1 VTTRSAVVINPSK
14 VDDVEGRRRAIGA
27 ELGRAGWP
35 APLWYET
42 TEGDPGCSQAK
53 SAVEAGAKVLFVCG
67 GDGTVLAA
75 LDAVAGTDVAL
86 CVLPSGTGNLLAR
99 NLGLPDDV
107 VAGVRLATEGGRRR
121 IDLGVADGRRFAV
134 MAGMGLDG
142 RMIADTDHRAKSRFG
157 WPAYALALLRH
168 LRDEPIAVEVVV
180 DGGEVVRRHVQSI
193 VVGNVGRLQGG
204 IALLPEA
211 EPDDAQLDVALVCA
225 CGIRQWMGLVV
236 AVLRGRR
243 RPHRYETLR
252 GRRIQI
258 VSDRPQP
265 REIDGDLLEDS
276 CRLTVDVM
284 PAALLL
290 CVSKAGEHGDLEKAA

>member
-14 VDDVEGRRRAIGA
+14 VDDLEGRRRAICA
-27 ELGRAGWP
+27 QLDRAGWP
-35 APLWYET
+35 APLWFET
-42 TEGDPGCSQAK
+42 TEDDPGCGQAK
-53 SAVEAGAKVLFVCG
+53 SAVEAGARVVFVCG
-67 GDGTVLAA
+67 GDGTVMAA

-107 VAGVRLATEGGRRR
+107 AAGVRLATEGARRR

-142 RMIADTDHRAKSRFG
+142 RMIADTDHQAKARFG
-157 WPAYALALLRH
+157 WPAYAVSLARH
-168 LRDEPIAVEVVV
+168 LRDEPIEVEVVV
-180 DGGEVVRRHVQSI
+180 DGGDVYRRRVQSV

-204 IALLPEA
+204 IALLPDA

-225 CGIRQWMGLVV
+225 RGLRQW
-236 AVLRGRR
+236 AVLVIDVLRNRR

-252 GRRIQI
+252 GRRIDI
-258 VSDRPQP
+258 VSDRPQA
-265 REIDGDLLEDS
+265 REIDGEVIAES
-276 CRLTVDVM
+276 NRMTIEVM
-284 PAALLL
+284 PSALLL
-290 CVSKAGEHGDLEKAA
+290 CVSKAGAHGDLERAA